1 MIKNSYLQFLLK
13 DLLETPGL
21 EGLSLKHVNGKTMNF
36 GKKFDEN
43 SDCEV
48 LPLFFDYQ
56 SIGTL
61 AWIGS
66 ATEDLAN
73 LTNLKDETYQQIQLS
88 LAPVLKLFELSE
100 HEKGLEYY
108 ESVWEWV
115 KKAHNLAPSLCD
127 WTGIYFHESFLF
139 SDLGTSPNLIVG
151 PYAGEGTEHMKIP
164 IDKGL
169 CGLAFRERRVIN
181 MADVHADPRHIACSL
196 KTRSE
201 LILPL
206 YDQNGTMVAELDI
219 DSHTP
224 GAFTVELEEI
234 FTNFAKTFVLPASSF

>member
-1 MIKNSYLQFLLK
+1 MMIKNSYLQFIFK
-13 DLLETPGL
+13 DLLATPDL
-21 EGLSLKHVNGKTMNF
+21 EGLSLRHVNGKTLSF
-36 GKKFDEN
+36 GKKFDED

-61 AWIGS
+61 AWVGK
-66 ATEDLAN
+66 
-73 LTNLKDETYQQIQLS
+73 TNLKDESYQQIQLT
-88 LAPVLKLFELSE
+88 LAPVVKLFELSE
-100 HEKGLEYY
+100 YEKGLEYY

-115 KKAHNLAPSLCD
+115 KKAQNLAPSICD

-139 SDLGTSPNLIVG
+139 SGLGTSPNLIVG

-206 YDQNGTMVAELDI
+206 FDQSGTMVAELDI

-224 GAFTVELEEI
+224 GAFTIELEEI
-234 FTNFAKTFVLPASSF
+234 FTSFAKTFVLPASSF

>member
-1 MIKNSYLQFLLK
+1 MMIKNSYLQFILKEILL
-13 DLLETPGL
+13 LPGSV
-21 EGLSLKHVNGKTMNF
+21 GLTLKHVNGKSMSW
-36 GKKFDEN
+36 GQSIPDD

-61 AWIGS
+61 AWINSSEGAS
-66 ATEDLAN
+66 LGV
-73 LTNLKDETYQQIQLS
+73 KDDSFQQIQLS
-88 LAPVLKLFELSE
+88 LAPVVKLFELPN
-100 HEKGLEYY
+100 HEQGLEYY
-108 ESVWEWV
+108 QAVWEWV
-115 KKAHNLAPSLCD
+115 QKAQSLAPDLCD

-139 SDLGTSPNLIVG
+139 TGLGSSPNLIVG

-181 MADVHADPRHIACSL
+181 MVDVHADPRHIACSL

-206 YDQNGTMVAELDI
+206 FDKQGVMIGELDI

-224 GAFTVELEEI
+224 GAFTIELEEV
-234 FTNFAKTFVLPASSF
+234 FTSFAKTFVLPTSSF

>member
-1 MIKNSYLQFLLK
+1 MMIKNSYLQHLLK
-13 DLLETPGL
+13 PLLDFPELTGL
-21 EGLSLKHVNGKTMNF
+21 TLKHVNGKTLSF
-36 GKKFDEN
+36 GEKIEED

-56 SIGTL
+56 SIGTM
-61 AWIGS
+61 AWVGCPAES
-66 ATEDLAN
+66 LPD
-73 LTNLKDETYQQIQLS
+73 DCYQQIQLS
-88 LAPVLKLFELSE
+88 LAPVLKLFELPQF
-100 HEKGLEYY
+100 EKGLEYY

-115 KKAHNLAPSLCD
+115 KSAKNLAPRLCD

-139 SDLGTSPNLIVG
+139 SKLAMSPNLIVG
-151 PYAGEGTEHMKIP
+151 PYAGEGTEHMRIP

-169 CGLAFRERRVIN
+169 CGLAFRERRVVN

-206 YDQNGTMVAELDI
+206 FDHNGVMVAELDI

-224 GAFTVELEEI
+224 GAFTLELEEV
-234 FTNFAKTFVLPASSF
+234 FTRFAKTFVLPKSSFE